1 MPRCTALFVLMS
13 GGLLS
18 AAPYTGMVRSANQP
32 IPGAS
37 VTASQNGKVLVAVTD
52 EAGRFQFAD
61 LPAGEWQMEVQ
72 MFGFV
77 SQKGTA
83 AVAAVPINKDWT
95 MELRP
100 RPAQRGP
107 MGGRG
112 GFQNLS
118 LNQSANITELATLV
132 APPAENAAAAGPESG
147 DSFLVSGSVS
157 RGVQDIPQEDV
168 FARTRMDQM
177 RAGEGGLGGGDG
189 AAAVPGFGGGAQ
201 GGGGPGGGGFGGG
214 GGGRGGPGGFGG
226 GRGGPGG
233 GGRGGPG
240 GPGQIARNG
249 NFGNRI
255 NRGRNTI
262 RGMVTYSLHDSAFDA
277 RPFSLTGVKAD
288 KASYSQSRYG
298 VSVGGPLVIPHLIKA
313 EKTFF
318 FLNYSGTSSSN
329 PFDSLST
336 VPTPLERLGDFS
348 QSHVNGPV
356 VIYDPATRA
365 PFPDNRIPANRI
377 SPIATSL
384 LSYIPSP
391 NQAAGVQNYR
401 FITSVPQNSQNLSLR
416 LNQSVSKNDR
426 IDVAFSFQF
435 RNGAGAQLY
444 KFRDAQDGNGISG
457 SIGWTHNFTS
467 RLINSLRWTVTR
479 SSNETVPAFA
489 FGPNVAA
496 SLGIQGT
503 SSDPINYGP
512 PNLSFTN
519 FGSLS
524 DASPI
529 LVRNQTSSV
538 TDGFTIVKGRE
549 TFTFG
554 GEFRRVQL
562 NTRTDSNGRGSFTFS
577 GLLTSAFDANRQPL
591 PNTGFDFADFL
602 LGAPQSSSIRY
613 GSTNNYYRGNVY
625 NAYFSDDF
633 KVRANLSLNLGVR
646 YEYFAPLTEKYN
658 RMANLDISPGFT
670 AVAVVTPG
678 AARPYSGNG
687 SAPGSTG
694 VAVLTP
700 GSVGPYSGK
709 FPNGLVN
716 PDKNNVSPRIGVA
729 WKPWPKKDLLIRSG
743 FGIYY
748 NGSIFNQFP
757 ARLASQPPF
766 AQSST
771 VTTSTTAPLTLATGF
786 IAQPVQQTIL
796 NTYAIDRGYL
806 TGYAQTWNLSVQK
819 GLPRSLV
826 IEATY
831 LGTKGTRLDIERSPN
846 RAAPGSPLSAEER
859 RRIGNAVGFTYESAE
874 GNSIYHSGNIR
885 LTRRFRRGVSAN
897 LSYTYSKSIDNA
909 STFGGGGATVA
920 QNDQDLH
927 AERGLSSF
935 DRRHVL
941 ALSYVLTSP
950 FGQNGSLH
958 SDNVLTNKLL
968 QDWTISGGVNAG
980 SGSPF
985 TARVLG
991 NQSNSGGTGSVGSGR
1006 ADATGLPADDGSGY
1020 FNPLAFGVPKAGF
1033 FGSAGRN
1040 TIPGPATFTM
1050 NAGLS
1055 RSFRMGDD
1063 RRRLEFRLD
1072 STNFLNAVNITGI
1085 GTVLNAN
1092 NYGLATNAAGMRTVS
1107 MSLRFRF

>member
-1 MPRCTALFVLMS
+1 M
-13 GGLLS
+13 
-18 AAPYTGMVRSANQP
+18 RSANQP
-32 IPGAS
+32 IPGAT
-37 VTASQNGKVLVAVTD
+37 VTASQNGKVLTAVTD
-52 EAGRFQFAD
+52 ESGRFQFAD
-61 LPAGEWQMEVQ
+61 LPPGDWQMEIQ

-83 AVAAVPINKDWT
+83 AVAADAVNKDWT
-95 MELRP
+95 LELRP

-107 MGGRG
+107 AGRG
-112 GFQNLS
+112 GFQNLN
-118 LNQSANITELATLV
+118 LNQSANMAELATLV
-132 APPAENAAAAGPESG
+132 APTAENAAAAATPDSG

-157 RGVQDIPQEDV
+157 RGVQEIPQEDV
-168 FARTRMDQM
+168 FARARMEQM
-177 RAGEGGLGGGDG
+177 RGGEGSLG
-189 AAAVPGFGGGAQ
+189 AADGSAIPGFGGPQA

-214 GGGRGGPGGFGG
+214 GGRGGPGGGFGGGGRGGPGGFGG
-226 GRGGPGG
+226 PGG
-233 GGRGGPG
+233 GRRGGPG
-240 GPGQIARNG
+240 GPGGQIARNG

-262 RGMVTYSLHDSAFDA
+262 RGMVSYSLHDSAFDA
-277 RPFSLTGVKAD
+277 RPYSLTGVKAD

-298 VSVGGPLVIPHLIKA
+298 ISVGGPLVIPHIIKA

-318 FLNYSGTSSSN
+318 FLNYSGTTSSN

-336 VPTPLERLGDFS
+336 VPTSIERLGDFS

-356 VIYDPATRA
+356 VIYDPTTGA
-365 PFPDNRIPANRI
+365 PFPGDKIPASRI
-377 SPIATSL
+377 SPIAAGL
-384 LSYIPSP
+384 LGYIPSP
-391 NQAAGVQNYR
+391 NQSTGIQNYR
-401 FITSVPQNSQNLSLR
+401 YVTSVRQNSQNLSLR
-416 LNQSVSKNDR
+416 VNQSITRKDR
-426 IDVAFSFQF
+426 IDFGSSFQF
-435 RNGAGAQLY
+435 RNGTGAQLY
-444 KFRDAQDGNGISG
+444 QFTDAQDGNGLSG
-457 SIGWTHNFTS
+457 NIGWTHNFTN
-467 RLINSLRWTVTR
+467 RLINNLRWSLSR
-479 SSNETVPAFA
+479 STNETLPFFA
-489 FGPNVAA
+489 YGANVAA
-496 SLGIQGT
+496 ALGIQGT
-503 SSDPINYGP
+503 SSDPINNGP

-538 TDGFTIVKGRE
+538 TDGITYVKGRE

-554 GEFRRVQL
+554 GEYRRVQL

-577 GLLTSAFDANRQPL
+577 GLLTSQFDASGQPVSG
-591 PNTGFDFADFL
+591 TGFDFADFL

-613 GSTNNYYRGNVY
+613 GSTSNYYRGNVY
-625 NAYFSDDF
+625 NAYFVDDF

-658 RMANLDISPGFT
+658 RIANLDIAPGFT
-670 AVAVVTPG
+670 GVAVVTPD
-678 AARPYSGNG
+678 A
-687 SAPGSTG
+687 T
-694 VAVLTP
+694 
-700 GSVGPYSGK
+700 GPYSGK
-709 FPNGLVN
+709 FPAGLIN
-716 PDKNNVSPRIGVA
+716 PDKNNVSPRIGIA
-729 WKPWPKKDLLIRSG
+729 WKPWPKKDLLIRTG
-743 FGIYY
+743 YGIYY

-771 VTTSTTAPLTLATGF
+771 VTTSTAVPLTLATGF

-806 TGYAQTWNLSVQK
+806 TGYAQTWNFSAQK
-819 GLPRSLV
+819 GLPHSLV
-826 IEATY
+826 IEGSY

-874 GNSIYHSGNIR
+874 GNSIYHSGNLR
-885 LTRRFRRGVSAN
+885 LTRRFRRGLSAN

-920 QNDQDLH
+920 QNDQDLA

-941 ALSYVLTSP
+941 ALNYIVTSP
-950 FGQNGSLH
+950 FGQNGTFH
-958 SDNVLTNKLL
+958 SSNAFTSKMLA
-968 QDWTISGGVNAG
+968 DWTISGAVNAS

-1006 ADATGLPADDGSGY
+1006 ADSTGLPVDDGSGY
-1020 FNPLAFGVPKAGF
+1020 FNPLAFAVPRPGF
-1033 FGSAGRN
+1033 FGDAGRN
-1040 TIPGPATFTM
+1040 TITGPSTFTM
-1050 NAGLS
+1050 NIGLG

-1063 RRRLEFRLD
+1063 RRRLEFRVD
-1072 STNFLNAVNITGI
+1072 STNFLNAVNITSI

>member
-1 MPRCTALFVLMS
+1 MLHRAALFLFIFV
-13 GGLLS
+13 GLLS
-18 AAPYTGMVRSANQP
+18 AAPYTGLVRSANQP

-37 VTASQNGKVLVAVTD
+37 VTASRNGKVLTVVTG
-52 EAGRFQFAD
+52 EAGRFQFPD
-61 LPAGEWQMEVQ
+61 LSAGEWQIEVQ

-77 SQKGTA
+77 SQKGA
-83 AVAAVPINKDWT
+83 VIVAAEPLNKDWT
-95 MELRP
+95 LELRP
-100 RPAQRGP
+100 RPTERQP

-118 LNQSANITELATLV
+118 LNQSANIAELATLV
-132 APPAENAAAAGPESG
+132 APPAENAAAGGPESG

-157 RGVQDIPQEDV
+157 RGVQEIPQEDV
-168 FARTRMDQM
+168 FARARMEQM
-177 RAGEGGLGGGDG
+177 RVGEGGLGGGEG
-189 AAAVPGFGGGAQ
+189 AAVPGFGGG
-201 GGGGPGGGGFGGG
+201 GFGGG
-214 GGGRGGPGGFGG
+214 GRGGPGGPGGFGG

-233 GGRGGPG
+233 PGRRGGPG
-240 GPGQIARNG
+240 GPDQIARNG

-262 RGMVTYSLHDSAFDA
+262 RGMVSYSLHDSAFDA
-277 RPFSLTGVKAD
+277 RPYSLTGVKVD
-288 KASYSQSRYG
+288 KAAYSQSRYG
-298 VSVGGPLVIPHLIKA
+298 VSVGGPLVIPHFVKA

-318 FLNYSGTSSSN
+318 FVNYSGTSSSN

-356 VIYDPATRA
+356 VIYDPTTKA
-365 PFPDNRIPANRI
+365 PFPDNRIPAGRI
-377 SPIATSL
+377 SPIAAGL

-391 NQAAGVQNYR
+391 NQAAGVQNFRY
-401 FITSVPQNSQNLSLR
+401 ITSVPQNSQNLSLR
-416 LNQSVSKNDR
+416 LNQSVSKKDR
-426 IDVAFSFQF
+426 IDFGFSSQF
-435 RNGAGAQLY
+435 RSGTGAQLFG
-444 KFRDAQDGNGISG
+444 FRDAQDGDGFSG
-457 SIGWTHNFTS
+457 NIGWTHNFTS
-467 RLINSLRWTVTR
+467 RLINNLRWTLTR
-479 SSNETVPAFA
+479 SRNDTLPAFA
-489 FGPNVAA
+489 YGPNVAA

-529 LVRNQTSSV
+529 LVRNQTSSIA
-538 TDGFTIVKGRE
+538 DGFTIVKGRE
-549 TFTFG
+549 TFTLG

-577 GLLTSAFDANRQPL
+577 GLLTSAFDANGQPL

-613 GSTNNYYRGNVY
+613 GSTSNYYRGNVY
-625 NAYFSDDF
+625 NAYFVDDF
-633 KVRANLSLNLGVR
+633 KVRANVSLNLGIR

-658 RMANLDISPGFT
+658 RLSNLDIAPGFT
-670 AVAVVTPG
+670 GVAVVTPD
-678 AARPYSGNG
+678 AI
-687 SAPGSTG
+687 
-694 VAVLTP
+694 
-700 GSVGPYSGK
+700 GPYSGK
-709 FPNGLVN
+709 FSNGLVD
-716 PDKNNVSPRIGVA
+716 PDKNNVSPRIAVA

-743 FGIYY
+743 YGIYY

-771 VTTSTTAPLTLATGF
+771 LTTSTTVPLTLATGF
-786 IAQPVQQTIL
+786 IAQPVRQTIL

-826 IEATY
+826 IEGTY

-909 STFGGGGATVA
+909 STFGGGGGATVA

-941 ALSYVLTSP
+941 ALNYVLTSP
-950 FGQNGSLH
+950 FGQDGSFH
-958 SDNVLTNKLL
+958 SDNALTNKLL
-968 QDWTISGGVNAG
+968 QDWTISGSVNAG

-1006 ADATGLPADDGSGY
+1006 ADATGVAIDDGSGY
-1020 FNPLAFGVPKAGF
+1020 FNPLAFAVPKAGF
-1033 FGSAGRN
+1033 FGTAGRN
-1040 TIPGPATFTM
+1040 TILGPSTFTT
-1050 NAGLS
+1050 NIGVS

-1063 RRRLEFRLD
+1063 RRRLEFRVD
-1072 STNFLNAVNITGI
+1072 SSNFVNSVNITGI

>member
-1 MPRCTALFVLMS
+1 MS

-18 AAPYTGMVRSANQP
+18 AAPYTGLVRSGNQP

-37 VTASQNGKVLVAVTD
+37 VTASQNGKVLTTVTG
-52 EAGRFQFAD
+52 EAGRFQFTD
-61 LPAGEWQMEVQ
+61 LPPGEWQIEVQ

-77 SQKGTA
+77 SQKGMAT
-83 AVAAVPINKDWT
+83 VAAEPLNKDWT
-95 MELRP
+95 LELRP

-118 LNQSANITELATLV
+118 LNQSANIAELATLV
-132 APPAENAAAAGPESG
+132 APPAENAAAAGPDSG

-157 RGVQDIPQEDV
+157 RGVQEIPQEDV
-168 FARTRMDQM
+168 FARARMEQTRG
-177 RAGEGGLGGGDG
+177 GEGGLGGGEG
-189 AAAVPGFGGGAQ
+189 AAVPGFGGGAAQ
-201 GGGGPGGGGFGGG
+201 GGGGFGGG
-214 GGGRGGPGGFGG
+214 GRGGPGGGGPGGFGG

-233 GGRGGPG
+233 FGGTGGPGRRGGPG

-262 RGMVTYSLHDSAFDA
+262 RGMVSYSLHDSAFDA
-277 RPFSLTGVKAD
+277 RPYSLTGVKAD
-288 KASYSQSRYG
+288 KAAYSQNRYG

-318 FLNYSGTSSSN
+318 FLNYSGTTSSN

-336 VPTPLERLGDFS
+336 VPTSLERLGDFS

-356 VIYDPATRA
+356 VIYDPTAGA
-365 PFPDNRIPANRI
+365 PFPDNRIPAGRI
-377 SPIATSL
+377 SPIAKGL
-384 LSYIPSP
+384 LSFIPSP
-391 NQAAGVQNYR
+391 NQAAGIQNYR
-401 FITSVPQNSQNLSLR
+401 FITSVPQHSQNLSLR
-416 LNQSVSKNDR
+416 LNQSVSKKDR
-426 IDVAFSFQF
+426 IDFGFSFQF
-435 RNGAGAQLY
+435 RNGTGAQLFG
-444 KFRDAQDGNGISG
+444 FRDTQDGDGLSG
-457 SIGWTHNFTS
+457 NIGWTHNFTS
-467 RLINSLRWTVTR
+467 RLINNLRWTLTR
-479 SSNETVPAFA
+479 SRNETLPAFA
-489 FGPNVAA
+489 YGANVAA

-529 LVRNQTSSV
+529 LVRNQTSSI
-538 TDGFTIVKGRE
+538 TDGFILVKGRE

-577 GLLTSAFDANRQPL
+577 GLLTSAFDASGQPL

-602 LGAPQSSSIRY
+602 LGTPQSSSIRY
-613 GSTNNYYRGNVY
+613 GSTSNYYRGNVY
-625 NAYFSDDF
+625 NAYFVDDF

-658 RMANLDISPGFT
+658 RLANLDIAPGFT
-670 AVAVVTPG
+670 GVAVVTPG
-678 AARPYSGNG
+678 AA
-687 SAPGSTG
+687 
-694 VAVLTP
+694 
-700 GSVGPYSGK
+700 GPYSGK
-709 FPNGLVN
+709 FSNGLVD

-729 WKPWPKKDLLIRSG
+729 WKPWPKKDLLIRTG
-743 FGIYY
+743 YGIYY

-771 VTTSTTAPLTLATGF
+771 LTTSTTVPLTLATGF

-806 TGYAQTWNLSVQK
+806 TGYAQTWNFSVQK

-874 GNSIYHSGNIR
+874 GNSIYHSGNLR
-885 LTRRFRRGVSAN
+885 LTRRFRRGVSTN
-897 LSYTYSKSIDNA
+897 LSYTYAKSIDNA

-941 ALSYVLTSP
+941 ALSYILTSP
-950 FGQNGSLH
+950 FGQNGSIH
-958 SDNVLTNKLL
+958 SDNALTNKLL
-968 QDWTISGGVNAG
+968 QDWTLSGSVNAG

-1006 ADATGLPADDGSGY
+1006 ADATGLPIEDGSGY
-1020 FNPLAFGVPKAGF
+1020 FNPLAYAVPKAGF
-1033 FGSAGRN
+1033 FGNAGRN
-1040 TIPGPATFTM
+1040 TILGPSTFTM
-1050 NAGLS
+1050 NMGVS

-1063 RRRLEFRLD
+1063 RRRLEFRVD
-1072 STNFLNAVNITGI
+1072 SSNFVNAVNITGI

-1107 MSLRFRF
+1107 TSLRFRF

>member
-1 MPRCTALFVLMS
+1 MRCAALLLIIF

-18 AAPYTGMVRSANQP
+18 AAPYTGVVRSANQP

-37 VTASQNGKVLVAVTD
+37 VTASQGGKVLTAITD
-52 EAGRFQFAD
+52 EIGRFQFPD
-61 LPAGEWQMEVQ
+61 LLPGEWEMEVR

-83 AVAAVPINKDWT
+83 TVAADLVNKDWT
-95 MELRP
+95 MELLP

-107 MGGRG
+107 LGGG

-118 LNQSANITELATLV
+118 LNQSANIADLATLV
-132 APPAENAAAAGPESG
+132 APQAENAAASGPDSQ

-157 RGVQDIPQEDV
+157 RGVQEIPQEDV
-168 FARTRMDQM
+168 FARARMDQM
-177 RAGEGGLGGGDG
+177 RGGENGLGGAD
-189 AAAVPGFGGGAQ
+189 AAASVPGFGGGAAQ
-201 GGGGPGGGGFGGG
+201 GGDAPRDGFGGG
-214 GGGRGGPGGFGG
+214 GGRRRGGGGGGFGG

-233 GGRGGPG
+233 PRS
-240 GPGQIARNG
+240 QIDRNG

-255 NRGRNTI
+255 NRGRNSI

-277 RPFSLTGVKAD
+277 KPYSLTGVKAD

-298 VSVGGPLVIPHLIKA
+298 LSIGGPLVIPHIIKA

-318 FLNYSGTSSSN
+318 FLNYSGTNSSN

-356 VIYDPATRA
+356 VIYDPATKA
-365 PFPDNRIPANRI
+365 PFPGNKIPNSRI
-377 SPIATSL
+377 SPIAQGL
-384 LSYIPSP
+384 ISYVPSP
-391 NQAAGVQNYR
+391 NQAAGIQNYR
-401 FITSVPQNSQNLSLR
+401 FVTSVPQNGQNLSLR
-416 LNQSVSKNDR
+416 LNQSVSKKDR
-426 IDVAFSFQF
+426 IDFGFSSQF
-435 RNGAGAQLY
+435 RNGVNAQL
-444 KFRDAQDGNGISG
+444 FGFQDAQDGNGFSAN
-457 SIGWTHNFTS
+457 IGWTHNFTS
-467 RLINSLRWTVTR
+467 RLINNLRWSFSR
-479 SSNETVPAFA
+479 SLNETLPAFA
-489 FGPNVAA
+489 YGANVAA

-524 DASPI
+524 DASPV
-529 LVRNQTSSV
+529 LVRNQTSSI

-549 TFTFG
+549 TFTLG
-554 GEFRRVQL
+554 GEYRRIQL

-577 GLLTSAFDANRQPL
+577 GLLTSAFDANGQPL

-613 GSTNNYYRGNVY
+613 GSSSNYYRGNVY
-625 NAYFSDDF
+625 NAYFMDDF
-633 KVRANLSLNLGVR
+633 KVRANLSLNVGVR

-658 RMANLDISPGFT
+658 RIANLDIAPGFT
-670 AVAVVTPG
+670 GVAVVTP
-678 AARPYSGNG
+678 NG
-687 SAPGSTG
+687 T
-694 VAVLTP
+694 
-700 GSVGPYSGK
+700 GPYSGK
-709 FPNGLVN
+709 FSNGLVN
-716 PDKNNVSPRIGVA
+716 PDKNNVSPRIAVA
-729 WKPWPKKDLLIRSG
+729 WKPWPKKDLLVRSAY
-743 FGIYY
+743 GIYY

-766 AQSST
+766 AKSST
-771 VTTSTTAPLTLATGF
+771 VTTSTTVPLTLASGF
-786 IAQPVQQTIL
+786 IARPVQQTIL

-806 TGYAQTWNLSVQK
+806 TGYAQTWNFSIQK
-819 GLPRSLV
+819 GLPKALV
-826 IEATY
+826 IEASY

-846 RAAPGSPLSAEER
+846 RAAPGSPLSAEDR
-859 RRIGNAVGFTYESAE
+859 RRIGNAVGFTYESSE

-909 STFGGGGATVA
+909 STFGGGGSTVA

-941 ALSYVLTSP
+941 ALNYIVTSP
-950 FGQNGSLH
+950 FGQNGTFH
-958 SDNVLTNKLL
+958 SDNALTNKLL
-968 QDWTISGGVNAG
+968 QDWTLSGGVSAG

-1006 ADATGLPADDGSGY
+1006 ADATGLPVDGGSGY
-1020 FNPLAFGVPKAGF
+1020 FNLLAFAVPQAGF

-1040 TIPGPATFTM
+1040 TILGPSTFTL

-1055 RSFRMGDD
+1055 RSFRLGDD

-1072 STNFLNAVNITGI
+1072 STNFLNAVNIIGI
-1085 GTVLNAN
+1085 GSIVNAN
-1092 NYGLATNAAGMRTVS
+1092 TYGLATTAAGMRTVS